1 MWKFLKLKLANWL
14 LSDILCAPDVF
25 RIVKTSKKDGLI
37 IGGEPASE
45 QQIRNLKAEVKF
57 FCESEVW
64 KMMTSTLVSHAR
76 KTMIEKSTTF
86 DDMWSGKMIL
96 YAVSIQ
102 NSILDAIRKSKIGE
116 N

>member
-14 LSDILCAPDVF
+14 LSDILCAPNVWK
-25 RIVKTSKKDGLI
+25 IVKTTKKNDVI
-37 IGGEPASE
+37 TMYIGGQLATE

-57 FCESEVW
+57 LRESEVW
-64 KMMTSTLVSHAR
+64 KMMTSTLVAHAR
-76 KTMIEKSTTF
+76 KVMFEKSTTF

-102 NSILDAIRKSKIGE
+102 KSILDAISK
-116 N
+116 NK